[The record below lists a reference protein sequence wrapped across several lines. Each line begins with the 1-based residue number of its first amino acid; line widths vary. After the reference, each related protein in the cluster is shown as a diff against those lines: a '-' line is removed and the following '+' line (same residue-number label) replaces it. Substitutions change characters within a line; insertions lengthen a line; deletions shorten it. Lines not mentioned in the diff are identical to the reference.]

1 MIADSAPVK
10 LAQALYGENW
20 KEHFGQYAQGALRA
34 EDMLYIL
41 GVDEGIVLDA
51 YYEAE
56 IKGNLLYAN
65 DIDKTREEYINIIKK
80 ADLISINIGGGNVT
94 TFTGEQVDRVLRG
107 DALVEMDW
115 SKIGF
120 TNAAIKE
127 LDDMLDMIVPLMD
140 AMGMMDKYVPAGLQI
155 GNPTAFA
162 RVLVESMLYGYAS
175 YNYYYP
181 QVLER
186 IREINPDAQLL
197 ILGMFNPVDDWN
209 TTIEI
214 DGKETFIDIG
224 GIVNNVMATANL
236 QNLAYALMN
245 DNTTFVDIGE
255 AETILDDKVEKG
267 EAEYS
272 FTAYY
277 TSILEGDGEDA
288 HASVDGH
295 AYMFDQM
302 YSALQGEFCGD
313 EISDL
318 AKEFYEILKKNG
330 YIDEAIKYFEDLGLE
345 LLGIVEKNLKPVAEE
360 LEAELETLGGELEA
374 KLAELDAK
382 LADLTEKE
390 EVILADMLA
399 EREAIAAELE
409 ALEAELAGI
418 YAEPVSANGITKKM
432 SATTVAD
439 TAEELETELEAAIAE
454 TKAALAELDAKILE
468 IKNRIET
475 DKAGIEAIEAAI
487 EVVKANIAE
496 TEAALAKVN
505 AAIEKLVADLDALG
519 INLETLAEASKLIG
533 DFVNNN
539 VDPEEVYEAVK
550 AFLENLPETI
560 ETIEDLYDA
569 AVVAV
574 EDAKAAVAAIEESAE
589 IIKTNVENL
598 VESAKELAAIEG
610 EKVEAIKATAEEI
623 YGLAEA
629 FVADN
634 LPTVEEALKATAD
647 EIDTVIKEEIEKAK
661 ALWAEYDEVV
671 MAVLYVAYNYYKE
684 DIEKF
689 AGLAE
694 DFVKEHIEIVETE
707 LEKLEKEIE
716 KIEKELEDLDLEEID
731 VEEIIAKLEAEYG
744 FDIEIE
750 IDTTEAEVIIA
761 KLQAYVDGVKEEIEK
776 AKAALETLK
785 ANAELIA
792 SDAEAVYEAL
802 KELKEALCNLG
813 NAVCDLK
820 VAIKDEVL
828 VLFGYAN
835 EIGEKV
841 LGVIETLDT
850 YADLFVDG
858 VIIVKNEIIETIEEL
873 VYNATHAD
881 YTVDSE
887 SYYVAFGDGT
897 AVSESY
903 VDLLAKELQVKYNNL
918 AQAGLKVED
927 MFDIIDANVE
937 EIKKAD
943 LITIGFGNNTFITE
957 AMNNALNYKEAPEYD
972 WAKYVGE
979 EGAEYVAE
987 AIEELKAM
995 LEEEGL
1001 GELMGM
1007 PVSELAAV
1015 AIESYAYSCVAY
1027 AVNLPM
1033 VAAEISEINPE
1044 ALIILVGMYNPLE
1057 GVIIDLGET
1066 KLDVSEYLTYLAQAA
1081 GLESL
1086 IYSIVT
1092 GDSIYVDAPE
1102 VETKLDLDALTIIDI
1117 INEFGMKNGENL
1129 DPSEAGHEYIKEQ
1142 ILEALNVTKA
1152 ALLGDANDDGEVNS
1166 IDAMYIL
1173 QYDVELIGEDEINLE
1188 LADVNGDGK
1197 VNSIDAMYVLRYD
1210 AELIEKFPAEDKAA

>member
-1 MIADSAPVK
+1 MID
-10 LAQALYGENW
+10 
-20 KEHFGQYAQGALRA
+20 
-34 EDMLYIL
+34 
-41 GVDEGIVLDA
+41 
-51 YYEAE
+51 
-56 IKGNLLYAN
+56 
-65 DIDKTREEYINIIKK
+65 
-80 ADLISINIGGGNVT
+80 
-94 TFTGEQVDRVLRG
+94 
-107 DALVEMDW
+107 
-115 SKIGF
+115 
-120 TNAAIKE
+120 
-127 LDDMLDMIVPLMD
+127 
-140 AMGMMDKYVPAGLQI
+140 
-155 GNPTAFA
+155 
-162 RVLVESMLYGYAS
+162 
-175 YNYYYP
+175 
-181 QVLER
+181 
-186 IREINPDAQLL
+186 
-197 ILGMFNPVDDWN
+197 
-209 TTIEI
+209 
-214 DGKETFIDIG
+214 
-224 GIVNNVMATANL
+224 
-236 QNLAYALMN
+236 
-245 DNTTFVDIGE
+245 
-255 AETILDDKVEKG
+255 
-267 EAEYS
+267 
-272 FTAYY
+272 
-277 TSILEGDGEDA
+277 
-288 HASVDGH
+288 
-295 AYMFDQM
+295 
-302 YSALQGEFCGD
+302 
-313 EISDL
+313 
-318 AKEFYEILKKNG
+318 
-330 YIDEAIKYFEDLGLE
+330 
-345 LLGIVEKNLKPVAEE
+345 
-360 LEAELETLGGELEA
+360 
-374 KLAELDAK
+374 
-382 LADLTEKE
+382 
-390 EVILADMLA
+390 
-399 EREAIAAELE
+399 
-409 ALEAELAGI
+409 
-418 YAEPVSANGITKKM
+418 
-432 SATTVAD
+432 
-439 TAEELETELEAAIAE
+439 
-454 TKAALAELDAKILE
+454 
-468 IKNRIET
+468 
-475 DKAGIEAIEAAI
+475 
-487 EVVKANIAE
+487 
-496 TEAALAKVN
+496 
-505 AAIEKLVADLDALG
+505 
-519 INLETLAEASKLIG
+519 
-533 DFVNNN
+533 
-539 VDPEEVYEAVK
+539 
-550 AFLENLPETI
+550 NLP
-560 ETIEDLYDA
+560 
-569 AVVAV
+569 AV
-574 EDAKAAVAAIEESAE
+574 EDA
-589 IIKTNVENL
+589 L
-598 VESAKELAAIEG
+598 KE
-610 EKVEAIKATAEEI
+610 
-623 YGLAEA
+623 
-629 FVADN
+629 
-634 LPTVEEALKATAD
+634 TAD

-671 MAVLYVAYNYYKE
+671 MAALYVAYTYCE
-684 DIEKF
+684 DKGYIK
-689 AGLAE
+689 LAE

-716 KIEKELEDLDLEEID
+716 KLEKELEDLDLEEID

-761 KLQAYVDGVKEEIEK
+761 KLQAYVDGVKEEIKK

-785 ANAELIA
+785 ENAELIA

-927 MFDIIDANVE
+927 MFDIIDANVA

-987 AIEELKAM
+987 AIEELKEM

-1057 GVIIDLGET
+1057 GVVIDLGET
-1066 KLDVSEYLTYLAQAA
+1066 KLDVSEYLTYLAQVA

-1152 ALLGDANDDGEVNS
+1152 ALLGDANEDGEVNS